1 MAKKVK
7 KPISK
12 PKKKG
17 SSKKKKSG
25 NIFTKLIV
33 IIFVIILAFFLIFSV
48 FKPSGK
54 KQNIEQTKVEQ
65 KVKVEEKKAEK
76 QPKKVEQ
83 KEEKTDKKEEKKIA
97 ETKAVEK
104 SIKLIH
110 NPDETIAVVG
120 AVEFREEGVEPPNAE
135 GIDDKKAEPFGG
147 TPAILGNQGHRI
159 INLAARLGEAATTI
173 EAGWREVYL
182 LFNRIQNRAEDTSQA
197 EHVVAAANICAVADG
212 EGVVRTALAK
222 ETLALLAI
230 RVLIGTADT
239 LRIVGL

>member
-48 FKPSGK
+48 FRPSGK
-54 KQNIEQTKVEQ
+54 NQNIEQTKVEQ

-104 SIKLIH
+104 SIKG
-110 NPDETIAVVG
+110 TWQSTTGG
-120 AVEFREEGVEPPNAE
+120 AFLSMDGKEYRLDFMGVDSDLP
-135 GIDDKKAEPFGG
+135 I
-147 TPAILGNQGHRI
+147 
-159 INLAARLGEAATTI
+159 
-173 EAGWREVYL
+173 
-182 LFNRIQNRAEDTSQA
+182 
-197 EHVVAAANICAVADG
+197 
-212 EGVVRTALAK
+212 
-222 ETLALLAI
+222 
-230 RVLIGTADT
+230 IGTYSVDGDLITFINKKDPCKDVKGLYEVKFNKNEIAFKCKSDDCTKRKATLPTEWEWLDT
-239 LRIVGL
+239 EE